1 MLDNQDAPIYIC
13 FMIEMQNINPPSDG
27 DETMAK
33 TIREQIEEKIKNQK
47 AENNSPI
54 RKIRCDQCNWSMG
67 RRRRNA
73 WGDTSY
79 LRGQLA
85 KHLAEAHPTN

>member
-1 MLDNQDAPIYIC
+1 
-13 FMIEMQNINPPSDG
+13 MIEMQNINPPSDG